1 MDLDLDTVIES
12 VTVYPERALVT
23 RRGAI
28 SLETAG
34 EHTLRI
40 SSLPQTVL
48 RDSLRATGAGPA
60 GTRIL
65 GIEQVAEIHP
75 APPEE
80 DARRL
85 RDEIA
90 RLRRE
95 VALTT
100 ERQGI
105 IEQQRDWLRALGLQS
120 ARLAARGILGEN
132 ARPEDAGA
140 TFTYAAAES
149 ERLAAVRLELEARR
163 EELQREQAAR
173 ERELAELGNRQR
185 PDRIAANIRIETPAA
200 GRVEVRLTY
209 LAYGASWQPRYDAR
223 VDTTVFTVRLT
234 QQALVSQRTGE
245 DWTGVTLALS
255 TAQPSA
261 AVTLPD
267 EPDPWYVDVAQPA
280 PPPPPMA
287 VMPRMRRAMMAP
299 MAAGAAVEEVAPFS
313 RLDMSTAVMDV
324 DEMEIAGAEVERSG
338 IAQVYRLPGGTDVPS
353 DGQPHTLGTG
363 EDDLPCRFEYAAMPS
378 VASGAHLRAL
388 AANTTGRVLLPGALH
403 IFHAGAEG
411 DEYVGATRLE
421 LTAENADLKLYLGVD
436 DNITVK
442 RELVERDTDR
452 GSLLQLGVRRVTI
465 GYRVTLGNRTTSPQ
479 RVTLKDRLPVPR
491 NEKVKLKVLD
501 IRPQP
506 TERTRLDQ
514 LTWETQLAPNEVRRI
529 EWRFVVESPG
539 DLTLTGLP

>member
-1 MDLDLDTVIES
+1 MALDLDTVIES

-23 RRGAI
+23 RRGAAT
-28 SLETAG
+28 LETAG

-40 SSLPQTVL
+40 SGLPQTVL
-48 RDSLRATGAGPA
+48 RDSLRATGTGPA

-95 VALTT
+95 IALIG

-120 ARLAARGILGEN
+120 ARLAARGIFGES

-140 TFTYAAAES
+140 AFTYAAGES
-149 ERLAAVRLELEARR
+149 ERLAAAKLELETRR

-185 PDRIAANIRIETPAA
+185 PDRIAAEVRIEMPAG
-200 GRVEVRLTY
+200 GRVEVRLAY
-209 LAYGASWQPRYDAR
+209 LVYGASWQPRYDAR
-223 VDTTVFTVRLT
+223 VDTTAFTVRLT

-245 DWTGVTLALS
+245 DWTGVALALS
-255 TAQPSA
+255 TAQPAA

-267 EPDPWYVDVAQPA
+267 EPDPWYVDVVHPAA
-280 PPPPPMA
+280 PPPAMGA
-287 VMPRMRRAMMAP
+287 VMARRAMRAP
-299 MAAGAAVEEVAPFS
+299 MAASSASDGEVHAYRAYDTIDVEEE
-313 RLDMSTAVMDV
+313 MAV
-324 DEMEIAGAEVERSG
+324 AGAEVERSG
-338 IAQVYRLPGGTDVPS
+338 VAQVYRLPGGTDVPS

-378 VASGAHLRAL
+378 VAPGAHLRAL

-403 IFHAGAEG
+403 VFHAGAEG
-411 DEYVGATRLE
+411 DEYVGATRLD

-436 DNITVK
+436 DNVTVK

-452 GSLLQLGVRRVTI
+452 GSLLQAGIRRITI
-465 GYRVTLGNRTTSPQ
+465 GYRVTLGNRTSSPQ
-479 RVTLKDRLPVPR
+479 RVILKDRLPVPR

-514 LTWETQLAPNEVRRI
+514 LTWETQLAPNEVRRV

>member
-1 MDLDLDTVIES
+1 MDLDLETGIES

-23 RRGAI
+23 RRGAVTV
-28 SLETAG
+28 ETAG
-34 EHTLRI
+34 EHTLRV
-40 SSLPQTVL
+40 SGLPQTVL
-48 RDSLRATGAGPA
+48 RDSLRASGSGPA

-65 GIEQVAEIHP
+65 GIEQVAEIHA
-75 APPEE
+75 APPEA

-95 VALTT
+95 IELIG

-120 ARLAARGILGEN
+120 ARLAARGILSEN

-140 TFTYAAAES
+140 AFTYAADES
-149 ERLAAVRLELEARR
+149 ERLAAAKLELEARR
-163 EELQREQAAR
+163 EELVREREAR

-185 PDRIAANIRIETPAA
+185 PDRIAADVRIETPAA
-200 GRVEVRLTY
+200 GRVEVRLSY
-209 LAYGASWQPRYDAR
+209 LVYGASWQPRYDAR
-223 VDTTVFTVRLT
+223 VDTTAFTVRLT

-245 DWTGVTLALS
+245 DWAGVALALS

-261 AVTLPD
+261 TVTLPD
-267 EPDPWYVDVAQPA
+267 EPDPWYVDVVQPA
-280 PPPPPMA
+280 PAPRPMA
-287 VMPRMRRAMMAP
+287 VRAYSSGIGAP
-299 MAAGAAVEEVAPFS
+299 MAASAAAEGLSPFMSIDASMADVAE
-313 RLDMSTAVMDV
+313 MAV
-324 DEMEIAGAEVERSG
+324 AGAEVERSG
-338 IAQVYRLPGGTDVPS
+338 VAQVYRLPGGTDVPS
-353 DGQPHTLGTG
+353 DGRPHTLGTG
-363 EDDLPCRFEYAAMPS
+363 EDDLPCRFEYAAMPA
-378 VASGAHLRAL
+378 VAAGAHLRAL

-403 IFHAGAEG
+403 VFHAGAEG

-452 GSLLQLGVRRVTI
+452 GSLLQMGIRRVTI
-465 GYRVTLGNRTTSPQ
+465 GYRVTLGNRTGSPQ
-479 RVTLKDRLPVPR
+479 RVILKDRLPVPR

-501 IRPQP
+501 MRPQP

-529 EWRFVVESPG
+529 EWRFVVEAPG

>member
-1 MDLDLDTVIES
+1 MDLDLDTSIES
-12 VTVYPERALVT
+12 VTLYPERALVT
-23 RRGAI
+23 RRGAVTV
-28 SLETAG
+28 ETAG
-34 EHTLRI
+34 EHTLRV
-40 SSLPQTVL
+40 SGLPQTVL
-48 RDSLRATGAGPA
+48 RDSLRATGTGPA

-95 VALTT
+95 IALTT

-140 TFTYAAAES
+140 AFTYAAGES
-149 ERLAAVRLELEARR
+149 ERLAATKLELETRR
-163 EELQREQAAR
+163 EELQRELEAR
-173 ERELAELGNRQR
+173 ERELAELGSRQR
-185 PDRIAANIRIETPAA
+185 PDRIAADVRIETPAA
-200 GRVEVRLTY
+200 GRVEIRLSY
-209 LAYGASWQPRYDAR
+209 LVYGASWQPRYDAR
-223 VDTTVFTVRLT
+223 VDTTAFTVRLT

-245 DWTGVTLALS
+245 DWTGVALALS

-261 AVTLPD
+261 TVTLPD

-280 PPPPPMA
+280 PAPRPMT
-287 VMPRMRRAMMAP
+287 MRAYSSGVMAP
-299 MAAGAAVEEVAPFS
+299 MAASAAAEGLSPFMSIDASMADVAE
-313 RLDMSTAVMDV
+313 MAV
-324 DEMEIAGAEVERSG
+324 AGAEVERSG
-338 IAQVYRLPGGTDVPS
+338 VAQVYRLPGGTDVPS
-353 DGQPHTLGTG
+353 DGRPHTLGTG
-363 EDDLPCRFEYAAMPS
+363 EDDLPCRFEYAAMPA
-378 VASGAHLRAL
+378 VAAGAHLRAL
-388 AANTTGRVLLPGALH
+388 ATNTTGRVLLPGALH
-403 IFHAGAEG
+403 VFHAGAEG

-436 DNITVK
+436 DNVTVK

-452 GSLLQLGVRRVTI
+452 GSLLQMGIRRVTI
-465 GYRVTLGNRTTSPQ
+465 GYRVTLGNRTSSPQ
-479 RVTLKDRLPVPR
+479 RVILKDRLPVPR

>member
-1 MDLDLDTVIES
+1 MDLDLETVIES

-23 RRGAI
+23 RRGAVTV
-28 SLETAG
+28 ETAG

-40 SSLPQTVL
+40 SGLPQTLL
-48 RDSLRATGAGPA
+48 RDSLRATGTGPS

-65 GIEQVAEIHP
+65 GIEQVAEIHA

-95 VALTT
+95 IALTA

-120 ARLAARGILGEN
+120 ARLAARGILGES
-132 ARPEDAGA
+132 ARPEDASA
-140 TFTYAAAES
+140 AFTYAAAES
-149 ERLAAVRLELEARR
+149 ERLAAAKLELEQRR
-163 EELQREQAAR
+163 EDLQRELAAR

-185 PDRIAANIRIETPAA
+185 PDRIAADVRIETPAA
-200 GRVEVRLTY
+200 GRVEVRLSY
-209 LAYGASWQPRYDAR
+209 LVYGASWQPRYDAR
-223 VDTTVFTVRLT
+223 VDTTAFTVRLT

-245 DWTGVTLALS
+245 DWAGVALALS

-261 AVTLPD
+261 TVTLPD

-280 PPPPPMA
+280 PPPMT
-287 VMPRMRRAMMAP
+287 VMPRGRRAMMAP
-299 MAAGAAVEEVAPFS
+299 MAASGAAEEVAEFS
-313 RLDMSTAVMDV
+313 LMKASDTMMQVAEMAVAD
-324 DEMEIAGAEVERSG
+324 AEVERSG
-338 IAQVYRLPGGTDVPS
+338 VAQVYRLPGGTDVPS

-363 EDDLPCRFEYAAMPS
+363 EDDLPCRFEYAVMPS
-378 VASGAHLRAL
+378 VAPGAHLRAL
-388 AANTTGRVLLPGALH
+388 ATNTTGRVLLPGALH
-403 IFHAGAEG
+403 VFHAGGEG
-411 DEYVGATRLE
+411 DEYVGATHLE

-452 GSLLQLGVRRVTI
+452 GSLLQMGIRRVTI
-465 GYRVTLGNRTTSPQ
+465 GYRVTLGNRTSSPQ
-479 RVTLKDRLPVPR
+479 RIILKDRLPVPR
-491 NEKVKLKVLD
+491 SEKVKLKVLD

-514 LTWETQLAPNEVRRI
+514 LTWEMQLAPNEVRRV